1 VPNAGVV
8 FPPDQLPGFTD
19 RHTFVSVEGF
29 AAVRTAE
36 PALNP
41 RRGGRYRAAVSRY
54 IDTSRTADQFTRV
67 DVDLQQYAS
76 VLNERRVFVVRALG
90 SFTDV
95 DQGATLPF
103 YLMRTLG
110 GGQTLRG
117 FRDFRFRDRH
127 LLALQAEYRW
137 EILTALDGALFY
149 EVGQVAPRLDRFRI
163 RDFERDWGFGLRFG
177 GNGGVFLRL
186 DLAYGGE
193 GPRTW
198 LRFGHVF

>member
-1 VPNAGVV
+1 M
-8 FPPDQLPGFTD
+8 
-19 RHTFVSVEGF
+19 
-29 AAVRTAE
+29 
-36 PALNP
+36 NP
-41 RRGGRYRAAVSRY
+41 RKGGKYRVALARYSDRSGN
-54 IDTSRTADQFTRV
+54 DDGFTRV
-67 DVDLQQYAS
+67 DVDLQQYLS

-90 SFTDV
+90 SFSDV
-95 DQGATLPF
+95 AGEAEMPF

-127 LLALQAEYRW
+127 LLAVQAEYRF
-137 EILTALDGALFY
+137 EILTALDGAIFY
-149 EVGQVAPRLDRFRI
+149 DAGQVAPRLDRLRW
-163 RDFERDWGFGLRFG
+163 RDFERDWGFGFRFG